1 MLDKGFSRLREGRVG
16 IFDEASRNSVF
27 GGSLED
33 LAESGFTLGAGGRV
47 RKVFKE
53 GFGFKG
59 KGVPVCFMEVVEGF
73 NRAGGSGDFRE
84 GEENGEVIRA
94 EGGEGVP
101 GEIKGKVGRA

>member
-1 MLDKGFSRLREGRVG
+1 
-16 IFDEASRNSVF
+16 
-27 GGSLED
+27 
-33 LAESGFTLGAGGRV
+33 
-47 RKVFKE
+47 
-53 GFGFKG
+53 
-59 KGVPVCFMEVVEGF
+59 MEVVEGF